1 VSLAGRSVRTVTC
14 PRVFAS
20 DVMTE
25 ELEYNVRRIK
35 QRLELRVEKAEG
47 LKVLSWVITPS
58 RHSECGVIVAQPSR
72 LQGDA
77 PSATLLACAE
87 VTRIWGM
94 IGSRRSRELQLTHH
108 KDLNC
113 RSRYRT
119 SLYVVWD

>member
-1 VSLAGRSVRTVTC
+1 MTVYASSTVTY

-58 RHSECGVIVAQPSR
+58 RHLECGVIVA
-72 LQGDA
+72 
-77 PSATLLACAE
+77 
-87 VTRIWGM
+87 
-94 IGSRRSRELQLTHH
+94 
-108 KDLNC
+108 
-113 RSRYRT
+113 
-119 SLYVVWD
+119 